1 MSLAKDLLEG
11 ERDTVLEFFAE
22 CRKFWRQHYD
32 KLDAWTTNVRGSGIP
47 DFIEILRS
55 ARYPPAPPFGS
66 LV

>member
-47 DFIEILRS
+47 DFIEIAEARGTLRHHHL
-55 ARYPPAPPFGS
+55 G
-66 LV
+66 L